1 MEDGFLHFNGSQG
14 RRAFHADVTI
24 YCCWVEQWWGGVR
37 DHEAL
42 IAQFQSQHGFT
53 SRQGAAPQHSSPV
66 RPQSAPR
73 PLYTIHG
80 VFSEAQCSLHL
91 DGDLVWSVLLP
102 IRNGHQ
108 LQTSQP
114 FSELWVTHDSQIDEV
129 EVRLKVSTE
138 FGLGFVRTQARLGV
152 AAGSGSRSL
161 VAGLSRHRRRDR
173 LRSAVCAVAPPRSC
187 LSSL

>member
-37 DHEAL
+37 EHEAL
-42 IAQFQSQHGFT
+42 IAEFQSHHGFT
-53 SRQGAAPQHSSPV
+53 SRQGAPQHSSPV

-129 EVRLKVSTE
+129 ESE
-138 FGLGFVRTQARLGV
+138 
-152 AAGSGSRSL
+152 
-161 VAGLSRHRRRDR
+161 D
-173 LRSAVCAVAPPRSC
+173 
-187 LSSL
+187 